1 MQPPPDATH
10 RRLFSEN
17 VHLPP
22 LIFLGAGAAPLQ
34 SIIQKRRYVCCVKVQ
49 LRLECVKVECSRWK
63 SAATVAFSVKMQ
75 RC

>member
-49 LRLECVKVECSRWK
+49 LRLECAIIASKW
-63 SAATVAFSVKMQ
+63 SALDGKAPPLSLFQ
-75 RC
+75 